1 MVLNFFFLYY
11 IRKRF
16 AIVTAKYFINIQK
29 TAKTPCGYTSDI
41 GKKKTINKAQHFPS
55 EVRRCAVANHWHLI

>member
-1 MVLNFFFLYY
+1 MFLNFFSLLY
-11 IRKRF
+11 KE
-16 AIVTAKYFINIQK
+16 AICHCYCQILYKYLENG
-29 TAKTPCGYTSDI
+29 KTPCGYTSDI